1 MKKNKQIYRG
11 YGMRL
16 KCLYTI
22 LLYMLPAAVLFVA
35 CDRNGHEEEPP
46 VPEGT
51 GGVIVDLQPDKDIPA
66 QDVHFFVFSDVGE
79 LVRHEYFDDAST
91 VALHAA
97 YLVPGSYTAVTV
109 LNVGAD
115 FMPPSTRAE
124 VNLPVI
130 TLTEFVDWVKTV
142 SSQYP
147 DLLTGIGDVEVEH
160 GEVTRIVITPQ
171 KGTDGLRLPV
181 LRLLLT
187 LPDPRLPDYIPAKMK
202 NRAAEA
208 GYILRCVVELC
219 PAGTDQVILH
229 KPVTPVLQADGKTY
243 LAELSAIGNDY
254 DLRLWTD
261 YARTDAPQSD
271 TYYDTKNLNAVK
283 ITTEPY
289 YTANTDAKDAA
300 YYSQTGIT
308 LPPEGTD
315 INIPLQRPLAKYRII
330 ATDVEAYRKL
340 RENDAEKFPTT
351 EELTV
356 KILYNGYF
364 PSGFNVLSGKPNN
377 AVGSIAYSS
386 ALPSVAQDEK
396 EVQIGS
402 DWVFVNGTESSVN
415 VAIQILNKKGEVIS
429 RVENVSIAYRRNH
442 NTTIKGSFL
451 TAGQSG
457 GNIHINTEWTGSYDM
472 EF

>member
-1 MKKNKQIYRG
+1 MKENKQIYN
-11 YGMRL
+11 GMRL

-51 GGVIVDLQPDKDIPA
+51 GGVIVDLQPDNDMPA
-66 QDVHFFVFSDVGE
+66 HDVHFFVFSDAAE
-79 LVRHEYFDDAST
+79 LVHHEYFDDPST
-91 VALHAA
+91 AALHAA

-115 FMPPSTRAE
+115 FMPPSARAE

-130 TLTEFVDWVKTV
+130 TLTEFADWLKTV

-187 LPDPRLPDYIPAKMK
+187 LPEPRLPDYVPVEMK

-219 PAGTDQVILH
+219 QAGTERVVLRKQI
-229 KPVTPVLQADGKTY
+229 TPVLQADGKTY
-243 LAELSAIGNDY
+243 LAELSAISNDY

-271 TYYDTKNLNAVK
+271 TFYDTENLNAVK

-308 LPPEGTD
+308 LPPEGTK

-330 ATDVEAYRKL
+330 ADDVEAYRKL
-340 RENDAEKFPTT
+340 TEENAAKYPPL
-351 EELTV
+351 EELTATV
-356 KILYNGYF
+356 QYEGFF
-364 PSGFNVLSGKPNN
+364 PSTFSVASGKPT
-377 AVGSIAYSS
+377 S
-386 ALPSVAQDEK
+386 ALTGITFEGTPRRDATEEIQLA
-396 EVQIGS
+396 S
-402 DWVFVNGTESSVN
+402 DWIIVNGTDSFVK
-415 VAIQILNKKGEVIS
+415 VAIRIADNAGNTIS
-429 RVENVSIAYRRNH
+429 RTADIRIDYRRGYL
-442 NTTIKGSFL
+442 TTVHGKFL
-451 TAGQSG
+451 TAGIATG
-457 GNIHINTEWTGSYDM
+457 GVQIDTEWEDTYIV